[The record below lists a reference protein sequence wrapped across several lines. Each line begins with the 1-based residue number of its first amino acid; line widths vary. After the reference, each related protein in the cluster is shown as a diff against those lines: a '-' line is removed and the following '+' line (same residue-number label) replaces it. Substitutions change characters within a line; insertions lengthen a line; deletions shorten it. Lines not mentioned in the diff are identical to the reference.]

1 MGNAATAE
9 RGLDVA
15 LRLTIISSQ
24 RLAPGQVA
32 TKMIESGRLTIGRG
46 SENDWVLADPGR
58 ELSKGHCV
66 IEGEGDTF
74 QLTDTS
80 TNGVYVGSDERPVG
94 RNNSRALRH
103 GDHLR
108 LGRYEIAVDLS
119 CIGMALGDAGEAS
132 LSLEPK
138 SVGSVFSGAADSFVE
153 DVQLSPDAVRMSRLG
168 FAELE
173 LGPPIDEPFEP
184 PRAARGA
191 PEIPE
196 KWPSEVADA
205 APDQPSS
212 SFEIPEDWDKP
223 ARADLPGTSIS
234 VGKPDRDPFDTEVRA
249 LIEPAR
255 NAVPAADLRDANTA
269 ASAVQPRIQDQ
280 ADVFAAFLA
289 GAGLKPTDVNV
300 EDPAKALHMVGQT
313 WRVAVQGII
322 DIMESRRA
330 IKSEFRIDAT
340 QFRHE
345 ENNPLKFSLGVEETL
360 RMLVGPQQKGWLPAK
375 QAFNEAMA
383 DISQHQVAVLVGM
396 QTAWNDLMKR
406 LDPRA
411 LEKRLGEDSGL
422 SGLLTS
428 KKARCWDIFTDL
440 YTSLAE
446 EGGKGFEGL
455 FGRKFSEGY
464 ERQSKKRSAS

>member
-1 MGNAATAE
+1 M
-9 RGLDVA
+9 A

-24 RLAPGQVA
+24 RLASGQVT
-32 TKMIESGRLTIGRG
+32 TKILESGRLTIGRG
-46 SENDWVLADPGR
+46 SNNDWVLPDPGR
-58 ELSKGHCV
+58 ELSKGHCF
-66 IEGEGDTF
+66 IDGDGNTF

-80 TNGVYVGSDERPVG
+80 TNGVYVGSDERPIG
-94 RNNSRALRH
+94 RNNSRPLRD

-108 LGRYEIAVDLS
+108 LGKYELAVNIASAMLTPR
-119 CIGMALGDAGEAS
+119 DAGEPS
-132 LSLEPK
+132 LSLEPT
-138 SVGSVFSGAADSFVE
+138 SAGGLFSDEPMVATDPFVE
-153 DVQLSPDAVRMSRLG
+153 KAELRPDAVRTMTGSG

-184 PRAARGA
+184 PRAA
-191 PEIPE
+191 PEFLAE
-196 KWPSEVADA
+196 WPSDVADA
-205 APDQPSS
+205 AAPGQPAPN
-212 SFEIPEDWDKP
+212 FEIPEDWDQP
-223 ARADLPGTSIS
+223 ASARPPRTS
-234 VGKPDRDPFDTEVRA
+234 VLAREPDRDPSDTEVPA
-249 LIEPAR
+249 LMEPAR
-255 NAVPAADLRDANTA
+255 NAVPAAGLSGADTA
-269 ASAVQPRIQDQ
+269 SGAVRPLMHDQ
-280 ADVFAAFLA
+280 ADLFAAFLA

-300 EDPAKALHMVGQT
+300 EDPAKALLIVGQT
-313 WRVAVQGII
+313 LRVAVQGII

-345 ENNPLKFSLGVEETL
+345 ENNPLKFSLGVDETL
-360 RMLVGPQQKGWLPAK
+360 RMLLGPQQKGWLPAE
-375 QAFNEAMA
+375 QAFTEAMA

-406 LDPRA
+406 LDPQA

-428 KKARCWDIFTDL
+428 KKARCWDIFTEL

-446 EGGKGFEGL
+446 EGGQGFEGL

-464 ERQSKKRSAS
+464 ERQSKKRSAH